1 MYGSV
6 CSIFYYSVFLMMGMK
21 MMGKKRETS
30 NSNEDAALS
39 DDYNKSI
46 IQFLQTQF
54 DELKKESN
62 EVKSL
67 MTVWEEKLEELN
79 G

>member
-1 MYGSV
+1 
-6 CSIFYYSVFLMMGMK
+6 MMGMK

-54 DELKKESN
+54 DELKKKSN

-67 MTVWEEKLEELN
+67 MTV
-79 G
+79 

>member
-1 MYGSV
+1 
-6 CSIFYYSVFLMMGMK
+6 MMGMK